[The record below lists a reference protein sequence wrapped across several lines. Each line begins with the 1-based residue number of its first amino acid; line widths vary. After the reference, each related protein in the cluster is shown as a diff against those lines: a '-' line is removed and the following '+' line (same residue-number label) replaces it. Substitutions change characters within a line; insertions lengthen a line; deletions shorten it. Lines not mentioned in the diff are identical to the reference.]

1 MGEASCKTWHD
12 GRRPHPPKPG
22 TDNIGTLTMKD
33 IDRIKRIL
41 NEHQKAL
48 KERFGII
55 GIGIFGSF
63 ARGEQTHDSDLDV
76 LVSMDISMSLL
87 EWAGAVNYLS
97 TLLGMKVDVVPV
109 QDIRP
114 ELKQTI
120 MQEAIPL

>member
-1 MGEASCKTWHD
+1 MA
-12 GRRPHPPKPG
+12 
-22 TDNIGTLTMKD
+22 D

-41 NEHQKAL
+41 NEHQKEL
-48 KERFGII
+48 KERFGITE
-55 GIGIFGSF
+55 IGIFGSF

-120 MQEAIPL
+120 MQEVIPL